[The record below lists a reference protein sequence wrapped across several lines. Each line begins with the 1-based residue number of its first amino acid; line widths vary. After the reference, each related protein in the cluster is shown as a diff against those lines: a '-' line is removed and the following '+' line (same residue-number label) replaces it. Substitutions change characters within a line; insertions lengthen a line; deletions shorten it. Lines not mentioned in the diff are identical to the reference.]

1 MNIKKILIPLMALL
15 IAVPGLAN
23 EKMKYKN
30 PTGKEFPILAWY
42 SVLGDSNQTKERYQE
57 LREAGF
63 NISFPHFGT
72 AAELEKGLA
81 ACKGTGVKIMAM
93 CTELVNNT
101 AATVNRFKDNP
112 SVAGWFLRDE
122 PVTSGYAELR
132 KLRDRIYAADKSHLM
147 YLNLLPCMVAPQ
159 DLQAK
164 D

>member
-81 ACKGTGVKIMAM
+81 ACKGKTFQCLRGVKGYALLHFRMTFII
-93 CTELVNNT
+93 LG
-101 AATVNRFKDNP
+101 FP
-112 SVAGWFLRDE
+112 SVSFLISVSTKPLRRSTCAVSSGNLRFISTISLPPGTRD
-122 PVTSGYAELR
+122 
-132 KLRDRIYAADKSHLM
+132 AAAWRAIAS
-147 YLNLLPCMVAPQ
+147 
-159 DLQAK
+159 
-164 D
+164 